1 MPSYVVTD
9 NNTGKKYKLTGD
21 SPPTQEELSSMFSET
36 PSTGTTEPKKPN
48 ILDTLASF
56 APGGGLEKR
65 VLGAVGI
72 DPMRAL
78 NGISSAAAG
87 VISQPKQEDITV
99 MGRTIPG
106 PAVQAVKTAIPA
118 FNIPAAVKGIQE
130 NKSVMEELPKAVG
143 LDPTSPSGFVLGM
156 AGELL
161 TPDPLDLI
169 AFGKGTKKLTEK
181 LGTKVEDVGETLAV
195 RSIKPS
201 KTQLTNFTKAT
212 KKQLGDVLREEK
224 LIGNVAENT
233 VERIANVQS
242 EFDDIAVRSG
252 IKVNADNI
260 VNAIDDKIAALSTGL
275 NDIANKA
282 NIKALK
288 DLRDQFVV
296 EVDGLASYPH
306 GHVFDVAELTDLRKS
321 FDKNVPKS
329 AWMQYLVGE
338 AEKADITKRKAIQDI
353 IVQSTEG
360 LGDLK
365 AMGKRLQSLFEVN
378 KIAEMQQN
386 LGKGSNIINLT
397 NLLAAG
403 VGLGVG
409 DNPTEKIKNA
419 LVAAGFSTIANNP
432 KVIGAISSVITKTGT
447 KIKGNNAVPKLLEL
461 ILRAGKEEMLYK
473 SRTMNSNSSE
483 EQTQINQELPMVQG
497 L

>member
-21 SPPTQEELSSMFSET
+21 SPPTEAELASMFSEE
-36 PSTGTTEPKKPN
+36 PSTGTTEPKAPN

-72 DPMRAL
+72 QPEKAMNA
-78 NGISSAAAG
+78 ISGATAG
-87 VISQPKQEDITV
+87 VISDQSNDPVLTRALKQ
-99 MGRTIPG
+99 G
-106 PAVQAVKTAIPA
+106 IPA
-118 FNIPAAVKGIQE
+118 LNIPSAIKGVMEGQT
-130 NKSVMEELPKAVG
+130 VMEELPKAAGVDPNSIPGMALG
-143 LDPTSPSGFVLGM
+143 L
-156 AGELL
+156 AGELV

-169 AFGKGTKKLTEK
+169 AFGKGTKKAVEK
-181 LGTKVEDVGETLAV
+181 LGTNVEDVGEGLAV

-201 KTQLTNFTKAT
+201 KTQLTNFTKMT
-212 KKQLGDVLREEK
+212 KKNLGDVLREEK

-252 IKVNADNI
+252 IKVDADTI
-260 VNAIDDKIAALSTGL
+260 VNEIDDKIAVMGSGL
-275 NDIANKA
+275 KDISSES

-288 DLRDQFVV
+288 KLRDQFVS
-296 EVDGLASYPH
+296 EVDGIASYPH
-306 GHVFDVAELTDLRKS
+306 GRIFDVSELTDLRKD
-321 FDKNVPKS
+321 FDKNIPKA

-338 AEKADITKRKAIQDI
+338 AEKADITKRRAIQDI
-353 IVQSTEG
+353 IIKSTEG
-360 LGDLK
+360 IGDLK
-365 AMGKRLQSLFEVN
+365 AVGKRLQSLFEVN

-386 LGKGSNIINLT
+386 LGKGSNVLNLT
-397 NLLAAG
+397 NLLAGIAG
-403 VGLGVG
+403 GQVG
-409 DNPTEKIKNA
+409 DDPTEKIKNA
-419 LVAAGFSTIANNP
+419 LIGAGFATIANNP
-432 KVIGAISSVITKTGT
+432 KVIGAISNVVTKTGT
-447 KIKGNNAVPKLLEL
+447 KIKGNNEVAKLLEL

-473 SRTMNSNSSE
+473 ARTTNNNSQQ
-483 EQTQINQELPMVQG
+483 EQTQTNQESPMGQG

>member
-21 SPPTQEELSSMFSET
+21 SPPTEDELSSMFGDK
-36 PSTGTTEPKKPN
+36 PSTGTTEPRKPN

-56 APGGGLEKR
+56 TPGGGLEKR

-72 DPMRAL
+72 DPTRAMNSL
-78 NGISSAAAG
+78 SSATAG
-87 VISQPKQEDITV
+87 VISDQSNDPVVTRALKQ
-99 MGRTIPG
+99 G
-106 PAVQAVKTAIPA
+106 IPA
-118 FNIPAAVKGIQE
+118 LNIPSAIKGIQE
-130 NKSVMEELPKAVG
+130 NKSVMEELPKAAG
-143 LDPTSPSGFVLGM
+143 LDPNSIPGMALGL
-156 AGELL
+156 AGELV

-169 AFGKGTKKLTEK
+169 AFGKGTKKAIEK
-181 LGTKVEDVGETLAV
+181 LGTNVEDVGETLAV

-212 KKQLGDVLREEK
+212 KEQLGDVLRKEN

-242 EFDDIAVRSG
+242 EFDDIAIRSSV
-252 IKVNADNI
+252 KVNADNI
-260 VNAIDDKIAALSTGL
+260 INAIDDKIAGLSTGL
-275 NDIANKA
+275 NDIANKS

-288 DLRDQFVV
+288 DLRDQFLT
-296 EVDGLASYPH
+296 EVDGMATYPR
-306 GHVFDVAELTDLRKS
+306 GRIFDVSELTDLRKS
-321 FDKNVPKS
+321 FDKNVTKS

-353 IVQSTEG
+353 IIQSTEG
-360 LGDLK
+360 IGDLK
-365 AMGKRLQSLFEVN
+365 AVGKRLQSLFEVN

-386 LGKGSNIINLT
+386 LGKGSNILNLT
-397 NLLAAG
+397 NLLAGIAG
-403 VGLGVG
+403 GQVGEDPATRV
-409 DNPTEKIKNA
+409 KNA
-419 LVAAGFSTIANNP
+419 LIGAGFATIANNP

-473 SRTMNSNSSE
+473 SRTTNNNSQQ
-483 EQTQINQELPMVQG
+483 EQTQTNPELPMGQG

>member
-21 SPPTQEELSSMFSET
+21 LPPTEDELSSMFGES

-48 ILDTLASF
+48 ILDTISSF
-56 APGGGLEKR
+56 IPGVGLENKI
-65 VLGAVGI
+65 LGAVGI
-72 DPMRAL
+72 QPEKAMNA
-78 NGISSAAAG
+78 ISGASAG
-87 VISQPKQEDITV
+87 VISDQSNDPVLTRALKQ
-99 MGRTIPG
+99 G
-106 PAVQAVKTAIPA
+106 IPA
-118 FNIPAAVKGIQE
+118 LNIPSAVKGVMEGQT
-130 NKSVMEELPKAVG
+130 VMEELPKAAGVDPNSIPGMALG
-143 LDPTSPSGFVLGM
+143 L
-156 AGELL
+156 AGELV

-169 AFGKGTKKLTEK
+169 AFGKGTKKAVEK

-201 KTQLTNFTKAT
+201 KTQLTNFTKMT
-212 KKQLGDVLREEK
+212 KKNLGDVLREEK

-260 VNAIDDKIAALSTGL
+260 INAIDDKIAGLSTGL
-275 NDIANKA
+275 NDIANKS

-288 DLRDQFVV
+288 DLRDQFLT
-296 EVDGLASYPH
+296 EVDGMATYPR
-306 GHVFDVAELTDLRKS
+306 GRVFDVAELTDLRKS

-353 IVQSTEG
+353 IIQSTEG

-365 AMGKRLQSLFEVN
+365 AIGKRLQSLFEVN

-386 LGKGSNIINLT
+386 LGKGSNVINLT
-397 NLLAAG
+397 NLLAGIA
-403 VGLGVG
+403 GLGVG
-409 DNPTEKIKNA
+409 DDPTEKIKNA
-419 LVAAGFSTIANNP
+419 LISAGFATIANNP
-432 KVIGAISSVITKTGT
+432 KVIGAISSIVTKTGT

-461 ILRAGKEEMLYK
+461 ILRAGKEEAIYK
-473 SRTMNSNSSE
+473 ARTTNNNSQQ
-483 EQTQINQELPMVQG
+483 EQMQTNQESSMGQG

>member
-1 MPSYVVTD
+1 MPFIP
-9 NNTGKKYKLTGD
+9 D
-21 SPPTQEELSSMFSET
+21 SPT
-36 PSTGTTEPKKPN
+36 PGFIPDKENKGMEPRKN
-48 ILDTLASF
+48 TILDTLASF
-56 APGGGLEKR
+56 APGGGLEKK

-78 NGISSAAAG
+78 NAVSSATAG
-87 VISQPKQEDITV
+87 VISDQSNDSVPMRALKQ
-99 MGRTIPG
+99 G
-106 PAVQAVKTAIPA
+106 IPA
-118 FNIPAAVKGIQE
+118 LSIPSAIKGIQE
-130 NKSVMEELPKAVG
+130 NKSVMEELPKAAG

-260 VNAIDDKIAALSTGL
+260 VNAIDDKISVLSSGIK
-275 NDIANKA
+275 DIANKA

-288 DLRDQFVV
+288 DLRDEFVT
-296 EVDGLASYPH
+296 EVDGIASYPH
-306 GHVFDVAELTDLRKS
+306 GHIFDVGELTDLRKS

-329 AWMQYLVGE
+329 AWMQYLVG
-338 AEKADITKRKAIQDI
+338 ASEKADITKRKAIQDI

-365 AMGKRLQSLFEVN
+365 AIGKRLQSLFEVN
-378 KIAEMQQN
+378 KIAEQQQN
-386 LGKGSNIINLT
+386 LGKGSNILNLT

-403 VGLGVG
+403 VGGQVG
-409 DNPTEKIKNA
+409 EDPATRVKNA
-419 LVAAGFSTIANNP
+419 LVAAGFTTIANNP

-473 SRTMNSNSSE
+473 SRTMNSNSQP
-483 EQTQINQELPMVQG
+483 EQTEINQVSPEGQG